1 MDKLRILLSRSL
13 LALTCFGSA
22 AGASAADAK
31 FFRAVNLNGPAL
43 EIDGRQWDGRDA
55 TNLVVNGNAFENQ
68 SVALKPATDP
78 ARARMIR
85 SSRWGAKVDV
95 ELTAVPDGAYQ
106 VFLYVWEDN
115 HSEQFDLLVN
125 DKPVLEKF
133 HSGSAGAWKKLGP
146 WKCESTQGKLKISAR
161 CPSHGAANLSGLEVW
176 AGDGAIP
183 AAVSAQFVTALTPEH
198 TEFFERKVRPVLVE
212 HCYECHS
219 AGAKKLKGGLMLDS
233 RAGVIKGG
241 DTGSA
246 ITPGDPEASL
256 LIQAIRHTD
265 PDLAMPPKK
274 KLPLPA
280 IADLEAWVRM
290 GAPDPRTEDTVAS
303 TQAKSAI
310 DWNKAREWWSFR
322 PLAMPPVPVVKQKR
336 WPANDVDR
344 FILARLE
351 EKKLKPADEAEKRAL
366 IRRATFDLIGL
377 PPTPE
382 EVDAFL
388 ADKSSK
394 AFA

>member
-1 MDKLRILLSRSL
+1 MKSLQPLSNSGHHMNKSRAWLSRFLFGLGWFGTSAGL
-13 LALTCFGSA
+13 L
-22 AGASAADAK
+22 AADAT

-43 EIDGRQWDGRDA
+43 EIDGRKWEGKDA
-55 TNLVVNGNAFENQ
+55 ANLVVNGNAFENQ
-68 SVALKPATDP
+68 TVALKPATDP
-78 ARARMIR
+78 ARAQMIR

-95 ELTAVPDGAYQ
+95 ELTAVPEGAYQ
-106 VFLYVWEDN
+106 IFLYVWEDN

-125 DKPVLEKF
+125 DKPVMEKF

-146 WKCESTQGKLKISAR
+146 WTCESTKGKLKVSAR

-183 AAVSAQFVTALTPEH
+183 SVASAQFVTVLTPEH

-219 AGAKKLKGGLMLDS
+219 ADAKKIKGGLMLDS

-241 DTGSA
+241 DTGPA

-265 PDLAMPPKK
+265 PDLTMPKK
-274 KLPLPA
+274 KLPALV
-280 IADLEAWVRM
+280 IADLETWVRM

-322 PLAMPPVPVVKQKR
+322 PLTTPPVPASFSRDWRRRNSSPQMR
-336 WPANDVDR
+336 LRNAHSSA
-344 FILARLE
+344 ARHL
-351 EKKLKPADEAEKRAL
+351 
-366 IRRATFDLIGL
+366 T
-377 PPTPE
+377 
-382 EVDAFL
+382 
-388 ADKSSK
+388 
-394 AFA
+394 